1 MANILVFDSG
11 MGGLTIYREIRRAL
25 PAHNYFYCF
34 DNANFPY
41 GELSESALI
50 AACTRLGAG
59 KGGQQRQRGT
69 QAEGGDGTVE
79 AAALEV
85 NSHGMS
91 PWGW

>member
-41 GELSESALI
+41 GELSEAALTEV
-50 AACTRLGAG
+50 CTRL
-59 KGGQQRQRGT
+59 
-69 QAEGGDGTVE
+69 V
-79 AAALEV
+79 
-85 NSHGMS
+85 
-91 PWGW
+91 